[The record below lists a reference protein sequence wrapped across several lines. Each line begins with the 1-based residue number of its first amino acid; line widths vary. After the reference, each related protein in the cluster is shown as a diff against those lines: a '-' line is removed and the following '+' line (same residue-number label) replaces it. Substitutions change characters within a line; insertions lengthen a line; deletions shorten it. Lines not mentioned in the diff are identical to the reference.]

1 MTLGGGMCWGLS
13 GSMGQFLFQ
22 HEGMDSRWLV
32 PIRLFLAGVILF
44 IFCFV
49 KHRKPLFQIWTKR
62 RDALLLLAYGLAGV
76 SACQFTYFLT
86 IQLSSAGVGTILQD
100 LSPVMILVCACIAGR
115 RAPKP
120 YEIICIALA
129 LAGVTLIV
137 THGDFGSLAVSE
149 GALISGSRSFSGRGN
164 SDMCRDPW
172 DLWASHLSLSSEMSS
187 RSRSISQV

>member
-62 RDALLLLAYGLAGV
+62 RDASRAYR
-76 SACQFTYFLT
+76 
-86 IQLSSAGVGTILQD
+86 
-100 LSPVMILVCACIAGR
+100 PV
-115 RAPKP
+115 
-120 YEIICIALA
+120 
-129 LAGVTLIV
+129 
-137 THGDFGSLAVSE
+137 
-149 GALISGSRSFSGRGN
+149 
-164 SDMCRDPW
+164 
-172 DLWASHLSLSSEMSS
+172 SS
-187 RSRSISQV
+187 RIS